1 MKKTIITL
9 AIIALTA
16 IACNA
21 QNRVLGGREGRF
33 GGKFLLIENIET
45 GKRTELRVSERTYQ
59 KYRQHEQ
66 QQIEQHREV
75 LARINA
81 KKQRALQDAPVRDMA
96 ATTSQPQN
104 LKTL

>member
-1 MKKTIITL
+1 MKKIFITL

-16 IACNA
+16 LSATA

-59 KYRQHEQ
+59 KYRNHEK

-81 KKQRALQDAPVRDMA
+81 KKQQRIQDAPVRDMA
-96 ATTSQPQN
+96 VNASKPNN